1 MNRVMA
7 RCYSTAARIATVS
20 VAVNPAATL
29 ASYHQDDAVPQG
41 AAEVDENE
49 TGPLARSRGCHISSR
64 CLV

>member
-1 MNRVMA
+1 MLLDSGSDRDRG
-7 RCYSTAARIATVS
+7 RCRDS
-20 VAVNPAATL
+20 AATL

-41 AAEVDENE
+41 AAEVDETE